1 MKGIHW
7 LTSLSYMWP
16 CPQMYMCAV
25 GAPATHL
32 LAATAMNAPI
42 AISISKLLFPDAR
55 RTPDEASSEML
66 ARTSSVELRVRV
78 EPRVPTGSAHGEGDL
93 EDGRV
98 HSTARGAAVE
108 LGRGCGSV
116 PDGREP
122 LAVAAASASGA
133 MIDVDAPRIEGTNVA
148 TADEAGGSRTTGTTT
163 GGTADVSLS
172 SESEYDNVVQA
183 AAGGAMNAVT
193 LVACI
198 AATLIAFLATIH
210 LLDSVIGWAG
220 SLIGIHGLSFTR
232 LLGFVGWPV
241 ALLMGVPPA
250 DCALVGQLL
259 GTKTAA
265 NEFVAYSRLAD
276 LIHTGQISNRA
287 AVIATCVSRPQ
298 SRSFW
303 DVPSPCPFPV
313 PFLLIQMWPDRLRAG
328 MHCVALP
335 TSAPLA
341 SWLVGCQL

>member
-1 MKGIHW
+1 MRSGRTCH
-7 LTSLSYMWP
+7 
-16 CPQMYMCAV
+16 A
-25 GAPATHL
+25 
-32 LAATAMNAPI
+32 LACGDCNERADRHQHIQAA
-42 AISISKLLFPDAR
+42 LPDAR

-66 ARTSSVELRVRV
+66 ARTSSLSSGSV

-198 AATLIAFLATIH
+198 AATLIASWQRH
-210 LLDSVIGWAG
+210 LLDP
-220 SLIGIHGLSFTR
+220 LSGGAHHRYSRTILYSAPWFRR
-232 LLGFVGWPV
+232 LASCPFD
-241 ALLMGVPPA
+241 GVPPA
-250 DCALVGQLL
+250 DCALVGQLP
-259 GTKTAA
+259 AP
-265 NEFVAYSRLAD
+265 
-276 LIHTGQISNRA
+276 
-287 AVIATCVSRPQ
+287 RPQ
-298 SRSFW
+298 RTNLLLLA
-303 DVPSPCPFPV
+303 PC
-313 PFLLIQMWPDRLRAG
+313 
-328 MHCVALP
+328 
-335 TSAPLA
+335 
-341 SWLVGCQL
+341 

>member
-1 MKGIHW
+1 M
-7 LTSLSYMWP
+7 
-16 CPQMYMCAV
+16 
-25 GAPATHL
+25 

-66 ARTSSVELRVRV
+66 TARTSSVELRVRV

-163 GGTADVSLS
+163 GVLPT
-172 SESEYDNVVQA
+172 
-183 AAGGAMNAVT
+183 
-193 LVACI
+193 
-198 AATLIAFLATIH
+198 
-210 LLDSVIGWAG
+210 
-220 SLIGIHGLSFTR
+220 
-232 LLGFVGWPV
+232 
-241 ALLMGVPPA
+241 
-250 DCALVGQLL
+250 
-259 GTKTAA
+259 
-265 NEFVAYSRLAD
+265 
-276 LIHTGQISNRA
+276 
-287 AVIATCVSRPQ
+287 
-298 SRSFW
+298 
-303 DVPSPCPFPV
+303 CPFRV
-313 PFLLIQMWPDRLRAG
+313 RANTTTLFRLR
-328 MHCVALP
+328 
-335 TSAPLA
+335 
-341 SWLVGCQL
+341 LVVR